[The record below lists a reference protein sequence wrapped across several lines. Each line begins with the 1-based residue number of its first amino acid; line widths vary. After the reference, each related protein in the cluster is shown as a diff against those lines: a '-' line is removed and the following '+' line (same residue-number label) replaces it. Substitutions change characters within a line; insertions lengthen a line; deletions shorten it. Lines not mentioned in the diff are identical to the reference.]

1 MSLREL
7 IDRNRSYRRF
17 DETYLIEESELRA
30 LVELARRS
38 PSGANMQPLKYLLVS
53 DQARCETVFPHLG
66 WAGYLQD
73 WPGPAPGERPTAYIV
88 VLLDTEVAESA
99 GIDHGIVAQSMLLG
113 AVERGL
119 GGCMIGSVNRPALQT
134 ALGIADRFKIK
145 LVVALGKPAEEV
157 VLETAEAGGIEY
169 YRDDADRHHVPK
181 RSLDDLIVQIR

>member
-17 DETYLIEESELRA
+17 DETHVIGESELRG

-38 PSGANMQPLKYLLVS
+38 PSGANMQPLKYLLIC
-53 DQARCETVFPHLG
+53 DRTRCETVFPHLG

-88 VLLDTEVAESA
+88 LLLDTEVAESA

-134 ALGIADRFKIK
+134 ALAIPERFKVK
-145 LVVALGKPAEEV
+145 LVIALGKPAEEI
-157 VLETAEAGGIEY
+157 VLESAESSSIEY
-169 YRDDADRHHVPK
+169 FRDDADRHHVPK
-181 RSLDDLIVQIR
+181 RPLDELIVEL